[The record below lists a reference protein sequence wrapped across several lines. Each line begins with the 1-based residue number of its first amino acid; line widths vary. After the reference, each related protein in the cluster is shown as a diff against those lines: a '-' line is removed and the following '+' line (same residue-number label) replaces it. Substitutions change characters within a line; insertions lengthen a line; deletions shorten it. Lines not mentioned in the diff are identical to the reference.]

1 MRAGDMVMR
10 IKCLVLSIVLFMAG
24 NGMATAQTRTIDS
37 LVHVLT
43 KIPKDSGYVLTLID
57 LSVEYQYT
65 NIDNA
70 LATADQAQRMAQDIG
85 YSRGEAMAYNSM
97 AWTHVLM
104 NDPVQAVEYYLYCL
118 KIYEKLDDHD
128 GVACSYS
135 NIGGVYMDVNNF
147 AMAHEYYAKALDIWQ
162 KLGCK
167 GCVMNTWFNIG
178 LICQKQQDY
187 IRAQILYE
195 RALTR
200 ADSLQDTSMMV
211 YSLLNLSELYQYV
224 KEYKTAFTLR
234 QRAQALAESMND
246 DGILPELYGSM
257 SELYVLFGD
266 VKQAIFFADKG
277 LELSQRVHATIY
289 TMNNYNRM
297 AQALYL
303 AQDYKNALRY
313 QTLYTTLRDS
323 LNKPNNGQMLMKLDA
338 VYQLEKKQTRLNAVT
353 EEYEHQ
359 RFRRNAV
366 IAAIAGIFIIG
377 MLLYSMRLAAVS
389 RQLAVN
395 EQQLHLQVQSLK
407 EKSELLEKITQ
418 DAEEL
423 RKALPM
429 QNEPTLT
436 ALHAI
441 LYGNIITEDD
451 WDRFK
456 KAFEEVYP
464 GFFGRIRYFYPD
476 ITASEL
482 RLSAFIRLS
491 ISLNDAA
498 TILGISI
505 DSIKKSRYR
514 LKKKLDVPEGEAI
527 DEFILRLTT

>member
-1 MRAGDMVMR
+1 MAMR
-10 IKCLVLSIVLFMAG
+10 IKKLVLSTALFLATYG
-24 NGMATAQTRTIDS
+24 LTTAQTRTIDS
-37 LVHVLT
+37 LVHTLT

-57 LSVEYQYT
+57 LSLEYQYT

-70 LATADQAQRMAQDIG
+70 LTTAYRAQRLAHDIG
-85 YSRGEAMAYNSM
+85 YSKGEAMAYNAM
-97 AWTHVLM
+97 AWTQVLM
-104 NDPVQAVEYYLYCL
+104 NDPVKAVEYYLYCL
-118 KIYEKLDDHD
+118 KIYERLHDHD
-128 GVACSYS
+128 GMACAYS
-135 NIGGVYMDVNNF
+135 NIGGVYMDVSNF
-147 AMAHEYYAKALDIWQ
+147 MMAHEYYAKALDIWQ
-162 KLGCK
+162 ELGCK

-195 RALTR
+195 RTLTR
-200 ADSLQDTSMMV
+200 ADSLHDTVTMV

-224 KEYKTAFTLR
+224 KEYKSAFTLR
-234 QRAQALAESMND
+234 QRALVLAETTNQD
-246 DGILPELYGSM
+246 DIISEIYGSM
-257 SELYVLFGD
+257 SELYVLSGD
-266 VKQAIFFADKG
+266 ARQAMLFADKA
-277 LELSQRVHATIY
+277 LELSQHVHATAY

-303 AQDYKNALRY
+303 ARDYKNALRY
-313 QTLYTTLRDS
+313 QTLYTTLKDS
-323 LNKPNNGQMLMKLDA
+323 LNKPNDGQMLMNLDA
-338 VYQLEKKQTRLNAVT
+338 VYQLEKKQTQLNAVT

-366 IAAIAGIFIIG
+366 AAAIAGIFIIG
-377 MLLYSMRLAAVS
+377 LLLYSMRLAAVS
-389 RQLAVN
+389 QQLAVN
-395 EQQLHLQVQSLK
+395 TQQLNLQVLSLK

-429 QNEPTLT
+429 QNETKLT
-436 ALHAI
+436 DLHTI
-441 LYGNIITEDD
+441 LYGNIITEED
-451 WDRFK
+451 WERFK

-514 LKKKLDVPEGEAI
+514 LKKKLDVPEGEGI